1 MMSIPSPSHMG
12 TPPHSENPHM
22 DTTPP
27 LDNPHDMGSSHIDI
41 QQDLNSHM
49 DTPPHTENPND
60 MGSPHID
67 IHQDLFPDY
76 YGGTASAPA
85 AAPAPAL
92 DSAPSEPKHE
102 FEGNDNHNGNNDSAP
117 VIKDNNS
124 PPPVPP
130 GSSGEGLPY
139 APIHWPNAGDIWTWK
154 VGRRVNSAGSYGDR
168 FLHVPESLR
177 KPNSPKVFA
186 SKPALERF
194 IRLNFPDA
202 DVNAFFASFV
212 WKIPA
217 IVESPTKVA
226 AAPAAPAEGTE
237 DDKQESDTKG
247 LRRTQRKR
255 APPPPP
261 FSTPSSIEAPA
272 APEEGTEDVKQE
284 SNSKTPRRTQRKRA
298 PPAPPVSTPNSS
310 DGKKMQKNSKGSA
323 KTKRPTRQRGK
334 ESAPPPAETEDMNS
348 GLDLSFLDNETGRAE
363 FDNYLSS
370 LDEILAQPF
379 SEEPFSHPAEMQN
392 SFAGDSEM
400 AEARRKLSSLLDMDF
415 PSLICFKDLEELAS
429 LASKLRKD
437 PTLTAEQLVKLKLI
451 EEIPSFCEVFLENR
465 EVMEQAD
472 KFFRG
477 LDDNRA
483 KVSSLKQEYSELKQQ
498 VTNLESEVDSNTM
511 TVQDID
517 NQIAQ
522 LKAHRAELTK
532 LIDKKKRDKD
542 ELTYNQKLVAN
553 SIPKVVHEVQLANAK
568 KPEWEQKK
576 ENALKREGEILAK
589 FAPLKGFSL

>member
-1 MMSIPSPSHMG
+1 MSIPSPSHMG

-49 DTPPHTENPND
+49 DTPLILKTLMIWALLGNLISLNPAINRH
-60 MGSPHID
+60 SHSKIALLFWC
-67 IHQDLFPDY
+67 IHHY

-85 AAPAPAL
+85 PASAL
-92 DSAPSEPKHE
+92 DSAPSEPKLE

-154 VGRRVNSAGSYGDR
+154 VGRRVNSAGFYGDR
-168 FLHVPESLR
+168 FLHLPESLR
-177 KPNSPKVFA
+177 KANSPKVFA

-217 IVESPTKVA
+217 VVESPTKVA

-261 FSTPSSIEAPA
+261 FSTPSSIEA

-298 PPAPPVSTPNSS
+298 PPAPP
-310 DGKKMQKNSKGSA
+310 KNSKGSA

-334 ESAPPPAETEDMNS
+334 ESAPPPAETEDTNS

-568 KPEWEQKK
+568 KPEWEVKK

>member
-1 MMSIPSPSHMG
+1 MG

-76 YGGTASAPA
+76 YGGTAP
-85 AAPAPAL
+85 APAPAPASAL

-130 GSSGEGLPY
+130 GSSGEGLPF

-154 VGRRVNSAGSYGDR
+154 VGRRVNSAGFYGDR
-168 FLHVPESLR
+168 FLHLPESLR
-177 KPNSPKVFA
+177 KRNSPKVFA

-226 AAPAAPAEGTE
+226 AASAAPAEGTE

-247 LRRTQRKR
+247 L
-255 APPPPP
+255 
-261 FSTPSSIEAPA
+261 
-272 APEEGTEDVKQE
+272 
-284 SNSKTPRRTQRKRA
+284 RRTQRKRA

-323 KTKRPTRQRGK
+323 KTKRPNRQRGK

-522 LKAHRAELTK
+522 LKAQRAELTK

-568 KPEWEQKK
+568 KPDWELKK

>member
-1 MMSIPSPSHMG
+1 MTRPHLIASLFSYYVCFDELYVMM
-12 TPPHSENPHM
+12 N
-22 DTTPP
+22 
-27 LDNPHDMGSSHIDI
+27 
-41 QQDLNSHM
+41 
-49 DTPPHTENPND
+49 
-60 MGSPHID
+60 
-67 IHQDLFPDY
+67 IH
-76 YGGTASAPA
+76 
-85 AAPAPAL
+85 
-92 DSAPSEPKHE
+92 
-102 FEGNDNHNGNNDSAP
+102 
-117 VIKDNNS
+117 
-124 PPPVPP
+124 
-130 GSSGEGLPY
+130 
-139 APIHWPNAGDIWTWK
+139 
-154 VGRRVNSAGSYGDR
+154 
-168 FLHVPESLR
+168 
-177 KPNSPKVFA
+177 
-186 SKPALERF
+186 
-194 IRLNFPDA
+194 
-202 DVNAFFASFV
+202 
-212 WKIPA
+212 
-217 IVESPTKVA
+217 VA

-261 FSTPSSIEAPA
+261 FSTPSSIEVKSLFLEAQAPA
-272 APEEGTEDVKQE
+272 APEGGTEDVKQE

-334 ESAPPPAETEDMNS
+334 ESAPPPAETEDTNS

-379 SEEPFSHPAEMQN
+379 SEEPFSHPVEMQN
-392 SFAGDSEM
+392 SFAEDSEM

-568 KPEWEQKK
+568 KPEWELKK